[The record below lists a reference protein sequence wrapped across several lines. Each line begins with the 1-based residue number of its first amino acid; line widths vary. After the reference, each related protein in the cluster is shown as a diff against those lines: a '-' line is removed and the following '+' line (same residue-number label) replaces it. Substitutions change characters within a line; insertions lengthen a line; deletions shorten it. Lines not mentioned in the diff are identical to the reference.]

1 MKRLAP
7 RAVGD
12 LLVGALPQIS
22 ERLTEFH
29 LRQAWT
35 SLVGR
40 DIARRSRPDTITAG
54 TLRVVVDNSP
64 WLHELTLREA
74 EVTAKIRARFPEVR
88 ALRLGLGTLASERA
102 AESEPMPKAIPLTA
116 ADRAD
121 IDLAVAVIADAEVA
135 DTARRLLT
143 TARRFPRTRQPSTA
157 TRQGSRG
164 AV

>member
-1 MKRLAP
+1 MKRAAP
-7 RAVGD
+7 RVVGD

-29 LRQAWT
+29 LRQSWS

-40 DIARRSRPDTITAG
+40 DVARRSRPDTMTAG

-74 EVTAKIRARFPEVR
+74 EVTAKVRARFPEVK
-88 ALRLGLGTLASERA
+88 ALRLALGTVATERPA
-102 AESEPMPKAIPLTA
+102 DAEPMPKPVALTA

-121 IDLAVAVIADAEVA
+121 IDQAVAVIADAEVA

-157 TRQGSRG
+157 TRHGSRG

>member
-1 MKRLAP
+1 MKRPAP

-29 LRQAWT
+29 LRQSWA

-40 DIARRSRPDTITAG
+40 DGARRSRPDTLTAG

-64 WLHELTLREA
+64 WLHELTLRET
-74 EVTAKIRARFPEVR
+74 EIMAKIRARFSEVK
-88 ALRLGLGTLASERA
+88 ALRLAVGTVASAHA
-102 AESEPMPKAIPLTA
+102 ADAEPAPKPVPLTP

-121 IDLAVAVIADAEVA
+121 IEEAVAVIADVEVA

-157 TRQGSRG
+157 TRHGSRG
-164 AV
+164 AL